1 MLSARLECSHDF
13 CMLKVWIPEMMFFPL
28 FQTPSQD
35 SLSLLDH
42 YHFYLTRLSNL
53 NALIVLDFGLKR

>member
-1 MLSARLECSHDF
+1 MTLHAKGLDTR
-13 CMLKVWIPEMMFFPL
+13 MMFFPL

-53 NALIVLDFGLKR
+53 DALIVLDFGLKR